1 MNKKRFVF
9 FFFLLLLSN
18 SFLGGE
24 KDHISSYFE
33 ASYRFWGNSSVKKA
47 STRKKS
53 SDTELCVDSLRIFT
67 PEICFFFIIVC
78 NTIILKM
85 ALGGPFEMGKYSWN
99 LSKLWVLKSFNLNGL
114 KNVSQF
120 RVLGITGLELWCD
133 LLDFNYLPN
142 LFKNS
147 SFFSWWDVLFCTIV
161 FGVFLWCTY

>member
-33 ASYRFWGNSSVKKA
+33 ASYRFWGNSLVKKA
-47 STRKKS
+47 PTRKKFRYR
-53 SDTELCVDSLRIFT
+53 TVCTWIALGYLLLRFA
-67 PEICFFFIIVC
+67 FLLLC